1 MTIEPGTEKMIKILF
16 FIPGLSEG
24 GAEKVLRNLVNNMD
38 QSKFDIT
45 VQTIDEY
52 NPEQYLTKGI
62 HYKAI
67 NRCRTGLGKKIF
79 SYWFRL
85 CAELKLAYRLFVKDD
100 YDIEVAYLE
109 TAATKIIAQSTNKK
123 AVKLAWVHCDLSKKE
138 GMRRSAEKVKK
149 QYSKYDKIICVSRDV
164 ETGFRKIFGNDF
176 DTAVLPNVIDEKEI
190 IRKAAEPLYD
200 YEGLPGQMN
209 LLAVGR
215 LSKEKNYLYLINTC
229 SWLRDADYSFH
240 LNILGEG
247 PERKSL
253 VSRIKDLELEEYVT
267 LNGFTGNPYPW
278 MKKAD
283 ILVCSSK
290 YEGSSTVVQEALIL
304 GTIVVTTPCGGMA
317 DLLGNSE
324 YGIIVDDSD
333 QGLYN
338 GLKKLMDDS
347 NLRKKYRVAA
357 KERGEF
363 FSKEKMVLNTEDF
376 LKNYQ
381 IIVD

>member
-1 MTIEPGTEKMIKILF
+1 M
-16 FIPGLSEG
+16 
-24 GAEKVLRNLVNNMD
+24 
-38 QSKFDIT
+38 Q
-45 VQTIDEY
+45 
-52 NPEQYLTKGI
+52 
-62 HYKAI
+62 
-67 NRCRTGLGKKIF
+67 NRIGKKIF

-215 LSKEKNYLYLINTC
+215 LTKQ
-229 SWLRDADYSFH
+229 
-240 LNILGEG
+240 
-247 PERKSL
+247 
-253 VSRIKDLELEEYVT
+253 
-267 LNGFTGNPYPW
+267 
-278 MKKAD
+278 KK
-283 ILVCSSK
+283 
-290 YEGSSTVVQEALIL
+290 
-304 GTIVVTTPCGGMA
+304 
-317 DLLGNSE
+317 
-324 YGIIVDDSD
+324 
-333 QGLYN
+333 
-338 GLKKLMDDS
+338 
-347 NLRKKYRVAA
+347 
-357 KERGEF
+357 F
-363 FSKEKMVLNTEDF
+363 
-376 LKNYQ
+376 
-381 IIVD
+381 

>member
-16 FIPGLSEG
+16 FIPGISEG

-79 SYWFRL
+79 SYCFRL

-138 GMRRSAEKVKK
+138 GMSRSAEKVKK

-164 ETGFRKIFGNDF
+164 EIGFRKIFGNSF

-215 LSKEKNYLYLINTC
+215 LTKQKNFEYLIRTC
-229 SWLRDADYSFH
+229 SQLRDDGYLFH

-247 PERKSL
+247 SERNNLEEQIRK
-253 VSRIKDLELEEYVT
+253 LELKSYIT
-267 LNGFTGNPYPW
+267 LRGFIKNPYPW
-278 MKKAD
+278 MKYAD
-283 ILVCSSK
+283 IIVCSSK

-304 GTIVVTTPCGGMA
+304 GKAVVTTLCTGMQE
-317 DLLGNSE
+317 LLGNSE
-324 YGIIVDDSD
+324 YGMIVDDSD
-333 QGLYN
+333 RGLFN
-338 GLKKLMDDS
+338 GLKLFMDNHDFIKRYEKVAEERGKLF
-347 NLRKKYRVAA
+347 A
-357 KERGEF
+357 KETVVRQ
-363 FSKEKMVLNTEDF
+363 TEEYF
-376 LKNYQ
+376 KCLL
-381 IIVD
+381 I